1 MHVYVFQNNMDEQ
14 ISLSVSLEEEEEEE
28 EQEKEIKTKK
38 VHRKVEEEKSTHGK
52 PLKKAKMEMDESCT
66 SQKQETIKVKM
77 SSNTSSQ
84 RIYDKRNFCLYC
96 EKPYAKITRHLKQK
110 HSGEVD
116 VAKALSYKQGSPMR
130 NLLLTKV
137 RNMGNYHHNSTVLS
151 TGKGEIIPKRQATY
165 MSKANDYLPCKFCLA
180 MYVKTDLWRHQKRCK
195 LQLRDNM
202 PGRRKV

>member
-28 EQEKEIKTKK
+28 EQEKEIKTKE

-84 RIYDKRNFCLYC
+84 SMTKGISVFTVRSLMQKSQDISNRNIL
-96 EKPYAKITRHLKQK
+96 EK
-110 HSGEVD
+110 
-116 VAKALSYKQGSPMR
+116 
-130 NLLLTKV
+130 LTLQ
-137 RNMGNYHHNSTVLS
+137 RPCHT
-151 TGKGEIIPKRQATY
+151 
-165 MSKANDYLPCKFCLA
+165 SKAHPCETF
-180 MYVKTDLWRHQKRCK
+180 Y
-195 LQLRDNM
+195 
-202 PGRRKV
+202 